1 MAKKNHDE
9 GGELHFE
16 QISHHGVR
24 YESRDMGIR
33 GIIAFLV
40 ILGISGIVL
49 CLVVWGYYDY
59 RAKHLAAEPPVTG
72 RPMLADTLPT
82 QPDPTKRFPAPVLQP
97 NDVADMNKFLANE
110 QLRLYSYGWVDRNA
124 GIVHIPIDEAM
135 KIIAKQGLP
144 TRPAPPP
151 STVAQ
156 FGSGA
161 DTVAGMAGG
170 TRPVLRK

>member
-1 MAKKNHDE
+1 
-9 GGELHFE
+9 
-16 QISHHGVR
+16 
-24 YESRDMGIR
+24 
-33 GIIAFLV
+33 
-40 ILGISGIVL
+40 
-49 CLVVWGYYDY
+49 
-59 RAKHLAAEPPVTG
+59 
-72 RPMLADTLPT
+72 
-82 QPDPTKRFPAPVLQP
+82 
-97 NDVADMNKFLANE
+97 
-110 QLRLYSYGWVDRNA
+110 VDRNA